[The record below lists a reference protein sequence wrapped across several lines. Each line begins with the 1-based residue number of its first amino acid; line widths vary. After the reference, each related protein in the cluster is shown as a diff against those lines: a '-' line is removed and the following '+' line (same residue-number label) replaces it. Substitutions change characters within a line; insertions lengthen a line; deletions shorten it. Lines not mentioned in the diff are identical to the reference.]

1 MCSSG
6 GRSGFRTAPPSEL
19 TPAAFAKAEWVHLI
33 LGNVR
38 TGEGIGA
45 QDALP
50 PKAREAFY
58 PRIAIRACTG
68 AGKLCGNTPRRPP
81 RRPGGHFGALRAAP
95 RMLAHSLR
103 RKGSIHA

>member
-45 QDALP
+45 QNALP
-50 PKAREAFY
+50 PKAREGFY

-68 AGKLCGNTPRRPP
+68 AGKPCGEHSTTSATKTRRPFW
-81 RRPGGHFGALRAAP
+81 RIARGAENAGA
-95 RMLAHSLR
+95 
-103 RKGSIHA
+103 